1 MKTLKAVG
9 YVIGLLLLIG
19 TGHEMTYQDEIAE
32 EEFYCDMIAKGF
44 YSETFRPERDC
55 YEYIQENKQ
64 TSKPSKP
71 SS

>member
-19 TGHEMTYQDEIAE
+19 TGHEMTYQDEIPE

-55 YEYIQENKQ
+55 YE
-64 TSKPSKP
+64 
-71 SS
+71 